1 MYELQ
6 IKENINLPDVK
17 SFQDNYTNTL
27 YKRPFLL
34 EKIKKDIYRGQ
45 HYNLLK
51 SNNSDKHLL
60 KLKKTLKKKVKII
73 NPIVSNLS
81 ASNNYDHLYK
91 YIGKLNNN
99 SKLKS
104 IKNKINIIPTKRIL
118 RRQRSDFDLPTINS
132 RQVRKIPIL
141 KNNNRTMILVNDNS
155 KAKNQENITN
165 NELLD
170 NNDIYNFKP
179 RMIKIGSFIN
189 SSRNPDLSIN
199 NEKKIYDMN
208 EINDKYNLKLN
219 LGNTNKKTSNIFHGK
234 RYTIIGMLNKLFHY
248 YSSSESHNNM
258 LSNFDNNQTTIYL
271 NNSKSN
277 KSLLLNNDHIKN
289 NTPNKLYINTKFKY
303 EHNTSS
309 DINNNTYENSGDDTN
324 TFLTKLYVNNKES
337 IIDNKEKEINMTKF
351 INSRCSLSDINR
363 RNQEIIDI
371 NKKIK
376 IDCLM
381 SKMEKEVNIKKIL
394 YKYLGKSIYQIEKEP
409 AYDRLKHFE
418 KKLIEILKKGK

>member
-132 RQVRKIPIL
+132 RQVRKIPLL

-189 SSRNPDLSIN
+189 SSRIPDLSIN

-271 NNSKSN
+271 NNSKN
-277 KSLLLNNDHIKN
+277 QNYKECLN
-289 NTPNKLYINTKFKY
+289 YY
-303 EHNTSS
+303 
-309 DINNNTYENSGDDTN
+309 
-324 TFLTKLYVNNKES
+324 
-337 IIDNKEKEINMTKF
+337 
-351 INSRCSLSDINR
+351 R
-363 RNQEIIDI
+363 
-371 NKKIK
+371 
-376 IDCLM
+376 
-381 SKMEKEVNIKKIL
+381 
-394 YKYLGKSIYQIEKEP
+394 
-409 AYDRLKHFE
+409 
-418 KKLIEILKKGK
+418 